1 MSTTVK
7 KRILPLLIIIVMLIA
22 SLASVLYFLPNRF
35 TKHPELVVV
44 VVEKDMTGSEIGD
57 VLYEK
62 QLVRSSLL
70 FRVALRV
77 TGTMDKLQHGYY
89 QLPDNA
95 SLYEIIGLLQK
106 GHLQTVKVT
115 IPEGFTIQQ
124 IADELAR
131 DGLVHKENFLAEAK
145 TYVPY
150 MYMYGPEKV
159 DYRVEGFLFPST
171 YEIPVKSTAKD
182 ILAMMAK
189 EMNTQLTPAMR
200 KEIEAQHMTIFEFI
214 TLASLVEKEAKFDE
228 DRPIIAAVFKRRL
241 AVGMPLQSCASIQ
254 YILGYPKPL
263 LSVEDTKIPSPYNT
277 YINKGLPPGPIA
289 NPGKKSMEAVLYA
302 PPTEYLF
309 FVADAEGHHI
319 FSKTYEEHLKA
330 VEKIYGN

>member
-7 KRILPLLIIIVMLIA
+7 KRILPLLIIIVMLMA

-70 FRVALRV
+70 FRVALRA

-131 DGLVHKENFLAEAK
+131 DGLVRKENF
-145 TYVPY
+145 
-150 MYMYGPEKV
+150 
-159 DYRVEGFLFPST
+159 
-171 YEIPVKSTAKD
+171 
-182 ILAMMAK
+182 
-189 EMNTQLTPAMR
+189 
-200 KEIEAQHMTIFEFI
+200 
-214 TLASLVEKEAKFDE
+214 
-228 DRPIIAAVFKRRL
+228 
-241 AVGMPLQSCASIQ
+241 
-254 YILGYPKPL
+254 
-263 LSVEDTKIPSPYNT
+263 
-277 YINKGLPPGPIA
+277 
-289 NPGKKSMEAVLYA
+289 
-302 PPTEYLF
+302 
-309 FVADAEGHHI
+309 
-319 FSKTYEEHLKA
+319 
-330 VEKIYGN
+330 